1 MISEEEQRLTE
12 ELRKFS
18 REFLQTVLNLLEE
31 KKEAIDTSVKK
42 GVIPKSLMKVT
53 LDPPTRER
61 YRTTFSDM
69 ANAITRAGIAVYSK
83 YGSYYRHVK
92 KAFVEAKG
100 LSLRIT
106 CSIDEGIQ
114 NEDYQNS
121 RNEIIRLQQTLAQIV
136 ALIESYMPP
145 NQ

>member
-1 MISEEEQRLTE
+1 MISEEEQRLIE

-18 REFLQTVLNLLEE
+18 QEFLQAVLNLLEE
-31 KKEAIDTSVKK
+31 KKEAIDSSVKK

-53 LDPPTRER
+53 LAQQTKER
-61 YRTTFSDM
+61 FRTTFSDM

-83 YGSYYRHVK
+83 YGNYYRYVK
-92 KAFVEAKG
+92 KVFVEAKE

-106 CSIDEGIQ
+106 CGVDEGIQ
-114 NEDYQNS
+114 NEDYQNL